1 MKEITIN
8 FEKKTITTTKSFGDE
23 VMLIKD
29 DILGDS
35 LMAKISEPKKQVVF
49 SREFKKTKKHY
60 NLVVEYEVF
69 DTANDN
75 EVIKTKGTLEDAVRL
90 ARTDPAYAVDMVIDL
105 QNEDGES
112 FRPDGDY
119 LYSVQVY
126 PKVKTYDNY
135 DTEIEIEE

>member
-1 MKEITIN
+1 MKEVIIN
-8 FEKKTITTTKSFGDE
+8 FEKKTITTTKSFDNE
-23 VMLIKD
+23 VILIKD

-49 SREFKKTKKHY
+49 SREFQKTKKRY
-60 NLVVEYEVF
+60 SLVVEYEVF

-75 EVIKTKGTLEDAVRL
+75 EVVKTKGTLKDAVRL
-90 ARTDPAYAVDMVIDL
+90 AKTNPAYAVDMLIDL

-135 DTEIEIEE
+135 ETEIEIEE